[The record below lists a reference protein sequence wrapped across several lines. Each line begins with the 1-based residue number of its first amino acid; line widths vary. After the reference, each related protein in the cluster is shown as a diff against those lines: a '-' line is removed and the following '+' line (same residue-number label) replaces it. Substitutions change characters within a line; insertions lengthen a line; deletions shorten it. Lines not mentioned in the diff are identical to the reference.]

1 MKGLFMAKNE
11 IIKINSEMLN
21 KMQVLGRGACSVVY
35 KYGDNQ
41 VIKALNENGMQLHNE
56 EQFAQL
62 LKINNDI
69 CAFPQNRVEIDGKF
83 QGYTMEFVDWQQLQ
97 EKVDEIDLDTLINAI
112 KQAEQDI
119 RSLAQDK
126 VFFQDLNQGGIM
138 WDEKNRRIR
147 IIDTDFFEVNKDF
160 DVNECFNA
168 NITSFNTM
176 LEMELGIMS
185 GQSKKL
191 SEYLH
196 SNQQFSNVYREYMLE
211 SLMGKESSVVSLI
224 QIAREVMKN
233 EFGVIPQNLA
243 EMRELVGEQEIEIP
257 DAVDMPTFL
266 PSDQQVGTAILGR
279 QVLEEMSDTP
289 LIDETENE
297 MEKQEL
303 ELQQQRGLD

>member
-1 MKGLFMAKNE
+1 M
-11 IIKINSEMLN
+11 
-21 KMQVLGRGACSVVY
+21 
-35 KYGDNQ
+35 
-41 VIKALNENGMQLHNE
+41 
-56 EQFAQL
+56 
-62 LKINNDI
+62 
-69 CAFPQNRVEIDGKF
+69 
-83 QGYTMEFVDWQQLQ
+83 
-97 EKVDEIDLDTLINAI
+97 DEIDLDTLINAI

>member
-1 MKGLFMAKNE
+1 M
-11 IIKINSEMLN
+11 
-21 KMQVLGRGACSVVY
+21 
-35 KYGDNQ
+35 
-41 VIKALNENGMQLHNE
+41 
-56 EQFAQL
+56 
-62 LKINNDI
+62 
-69 CAFPQNRVEIDGKF
+69 
-83 QGYTMEFVDWQQLQ
+83 
-97 EKVDEIDLDTLINAI
+97 DEIDLDTLINAI

-257 DAVDMPTFL
+257 DAVDIPTFL

>member
-1 MKGLFMAKNE
+1 
-11 IIKINSEMLN
+11 
-21 KMQVLGRGACSVVY
+21 
-35 KYGDNQ
+35 
-41 VIKALNENGMQLHNE
+41 
-56 EQFAQL
+56 
-62 LKINNDI
+62 
-69 CAFPQNRVEIDGKF
+69 
-83 QGYTMEFVDWQQLQ
+83 MEFVDGQQLQ

-138 WDEKNRRIR
+138 WDEKNSRIR

-211 SLMGKESSVVSLI
+211 SLIGKESSVVSLI

>member
-1 MKGLFMAKNE
+1 M
-11 IIKINSEMLN
+11 
-21 KMQVLGRGACSVVY
+21 
-35 KYGDNQ
+35 
-41 VIKALNENGMQLHNE
+41 
-56 EQFAQL
+56 
-62 LKINNDI
+62 
-69 CAFPQNRVEIDGKF
+69 
-83 QGYTMEFVDWQQLQ
+83 
-97 EKVDEIDLDTLINAI
+97 DEIDLDTLINAI

-257 DAVDMPTFL
+257 DAVDIPTFL

-279 QVLEEMSDTP
+279 QVLEELSDTP

-297 MEKQEL
+297 MKKQEL

>member
-1 MKGLFMAKNE
+1 M
-11 IIKINSEMLN
+11 
-21 KMQVLGRGACSVVY
+21 
-35 KYGDNQ
+35 
-41 VIKALNENGMQLHNE
+41 
-56 EQFAQL
+56 
-62 LKINNDI
+62 
-69 CAFPQNRVEIDGKF
+69 
-83 QGYTMEFVDWQQLQ
+83 
-97 EKVDEIDLDTLINAI
+97 DEIDLDTLINAI

-138 WDEKNRRIR
+138 WDEKNSRIR

-297 MEKQEL
+297 MKKQEL

>member
-1 MKGLFMAKNE
+1 
-11 IIKINSEMLN
+11 
-21 KMQVLGRGACSVVY
+21 
-35 KYGDNQ
+35 
-41 VIKALNENGMQLHNE
+41 
-56 EQFAQL
+56 
-62 LKINNDI
+62 
-69 CAFPQNRVEIDGKF
+69 
-83 QGYTMEFVDWQQLQ
+83 
-97 EKVDEIDLDTLINAI
+97 
-112 KQAEQDI
+112 
-119 RSLAQDK
+119 
-126 VFFQDLNQGGIM
+126 M

>member
-1 MKGLFMAKNE
+1 M
-11 IIKINSEMLN
+11 
-21 KMQVLGRGACSVVY
+21 
-35 KYGDNQ
+35 
-41 VIKALNENGMQLHNE
+41 
-56 EQFAQL
+56 
-62 LKINNDI
+62 
-69 CAFPQNRVEIDGKF
+69 
-83 QGYTMEFVDWQQLQ
+83 
-97 EKVDEIDLDTLINAI
+97 DEIDLDTLINAI

-257 DAVDMPTFL
+257 DAVDIPTFL

-279 QVLEEMSDTP
+279 QVLEELSDTP

>member
-1 MKGLFMAKNE
+1 
-11 IIKINSEMLN
+11 
-21 KMQVLGRGACSVVY
+21 
-35 KYGDNQ
+35 
-41 VIKALNENGMQLHNE
+41 
-56 EQFAQL
+56 
-62 LKINNDI
+62 
-69 CAFPQNRVEIDGKF
+69 
-83 QGYTMEFVDWQQLQ
+83 MEFVDGQQLQ

-138 WDEKNRRIR
+138 WDEKNIRIR
-147 IIDTDFFEVNKDF
+147 IIDTDFFEVNNDF

-243 EMRELVGEQEIEIP
+243 EMWELVGEQEIEIP
-257 DAVDMPTFL
+257 DAVDIPTFL

-279 QVLEEMSDTP
+279 QVLEELSDTP

>member
-1 MKGLFMAKNE
+1 
-11 IIKINSEMLN
+11 
-21 KMQVLGRGACSVVY
+21 
-35 KYGDNQ
+35 
-41 VIKALNENGMQLHNE
+41 
-56 EQFAQL
+56 
-62 LKINNDI
+62 
-69 CAFPQNRVEIDGKF
+69 
-83 QGYTMEFVDWQQLQ
+83 MEFVDGQQLQ

-138 WDEKNRRIR
+138 WDEKNSRIR

-168 NITSFNTM
+168 NIISFNTM

-243 EMRELVGEQEIEIP
+243 EMRELVGEHEIEIP

>member
-1 MKGLFMAKNE
+1 M
-11 IIKINSEMLN
+11 
-21 KMQVLGRGACSVVY
+21 
-35 KYGDNQ
+35 
-41 VIKALNENGMQLHNE
+41 
-56 EQFAQL
+56 
-62 LKINNDI
+62 
-69 CAFPQNRVEIDGKF
+69 
-83 QGYTMEFVDWQQLQ
+83 
-97 EKVDEIDLDTLINAI
+97 DEIDLDTLINAI

-257 DAVDMPTFL
+257 DAVDTPTFL

-279 QVLEEMSDTP
+279 QVLEELSDTP

>member
-1 MKGLFMAKNE
+1 
-11 IIKINSEMLN
+11 
-21 KMQVLGRGACSVVY
+21 
-35 KYGDNQ
+35 
-41 VIKALNENGMQLHNE
+41 
-56 EQFAQL
+56 
-62 LKINNDI
+62 
-69 CAFPQNRVEIDGKF
+69 
-83 QGYTMEFVDWQQLQ
+83 MEFVDGQQLQ

-138 WDEKNRRIR
+138 WDEKNSRIR

-168 NITSFNTM
+168 NIISFNTM

-196 SNQQFSNVYREYMLE
+196 SNPQFSNVYREYMLE

-257 DAVDMPTFL
+257 DAVDIPTFL

-279 QVLEEMSDTP
+279 QVLEELSDTP

>member
-1 MKGLFMAKNE
+1 
-11 IIKINSEMLN
+11 
-21 KMQVLGRGACSVVY
+21 
-35 KYGDNQ
+35 
-41 VIKALNENGMQLHNE
+41 
-56 EQFAQL
+56 
-62 LKINNDI
+62 
-69 CAFPQNRVEIDGKF
+69 
-83 QGYTMEFVDWQQLQ
+83 
-97 EKVDEIDLDTLINAI
+97 VDEIDLDTLINAI

>member
-1 MKGLFMAKNE
+1 M
-11 IIKINSEMLN
+11 
-21 KMQVLGRGACSVVY
+21 
-35 KYGDNQ
+35 
-41 VIKALNENGMQLHNE
+41 
-56 EQFAQL
+56 
-62 LKINNDI
+62 
-69 CAFPQNRVEIDGKF
+69 
-83 QGYTMEFVDWQQLQ
+83 
-97 EKVDEIDLDTLINAI
+97 DEIDLDTLINAI

-138 WDEKNRRIR
+138 WDEKNSRIR

-303 ELQQQRGLD
+303 AQGVV

>member
-1 MKGLFMAKNE
+1 
-11 IIKINSEMLN
+11 
-21 KMQVLGRGACSVVY
+21 
-35 KYGDNQ
+35 
-41 VIKALNENGMQLHNE
+41 
-56 EQFAQL
+56 
-62 LKINNDI
+62 
-69 CAFPQNRVEIDGKF
+69 
-83 QGYTMEFVDWQQLQ
+83 MEFVDGQQLQ

-138 WDEKNRRIR
+138 WDEKNSRIR

-211 SLMGKESSVVSLI
+211 SLMGKDSSVVSLI

-243 EMRELVGEQEIEIP
+243 EMRELVDEQEIEIP

-266 PSDQQVGTAILGR
+266 PPDQQVGTAILGR

>member
-1 MKGLFMAKNE
+1 ME
-11 IIKINSEMLN
+11 Y
-21 KMQVLGRGACSVVY
+21 V
-35 KYGDNQ
+35 
-41 VIKALNENGMQLHNE
+41 
-56 EQFAQL
+56 
-62 LKINNDI
+62 
-69 CAFPQNRVEIDGKF
+69 DG
-83 QGYTMEFVDWQQLQ
+83 QQLQ
-97 EKVDEIDLDTLINAI
+97 EKVEKIDLDTLIGAI
-112 KQAEQDI
+112 KKAEQDI
-119 RSLAQDK
+119 RDLAQDR

-138 WDEKNRRIR
+138 WDEKNSRIR

-168 NITSFNTM
+168 NIISFNTM

-243 EMRELVGEQEIEIP
+243 EMWELVGEQEIEIP
-257 DAVDMPTFL
+257 DAVDIPTFL

-279 QVLEEMSDTP
+279 QVLEELSDTP

>member
-1 MKGLFMAKNE
+1 
-11 IIKINSEMLN
+11 
-21 KMQVLGRGACSVVY
+21 
-35 KYGDNQ
+35 
-41 VIKALNENGMQLHNE
+41 
-56 EQFAQL
+56 
-62 LKINNDI
+62 
-69 CAFPQNRVEIDGKF
+69 
-83 QGYTMEFVDWQQLQ
+83 MEFVDGQQLQ

-138 WDEKNRRIR
+138 WDEKNSRIR

-168 NITSFNTM
+168 NIISFNTM

-243 EMRELVGEQEIEIP
+243 EM
-257 DAVDMPTFL
+257 
-266 PSDQQVGTAILGR
+266 
-279 QVLEEMSDTP
+279 
-289 LIDETENE
+289 
-297 MEKQEL
+297 
-303 ELQQQRGLD
+303 

>member
-1 MKGLFMAKNE
+1 M
-11 IIKINSEMLN
+11 
-21 KMQVLGRGACSVVY
+21 
-35 KYGDNQ
+35 
-41 VIKALNENGMQLHNE
+41 
-56 EQFAQL
+56 
-62 LKINNDI
+62 
-69 CAFPQNRVEIDGKF
+69 
-83 QGYTMEFVDWQQLQ
+83 
-97 EKVDEIDLDTLINAI
+97 DEIDLDTLINAI

-185 GQSKKL
+185 GHSKKL

>member
-1 MKGLFMAKNE
+1 M
-11 IIKINSEMLN
+11 
-21 KMQVLGRGACSVVY
+21 
-35 KYGDNQ
+35 
-41 VIKALNENGMQLHNE
+41 
-56 EQFAQL
+56 
-62 LKINNDI
+62 
-69 CAFPQNRVEIDGKF
+69 
-83 QGYTMEFVDWQQLQ
+83 
-97 EKVDEIDLDTLINAI
+97 DEIDLDTLINAI

-138 WDEKNRRIR
+138 WDEKNSRIR
-147 IIDTDFFEVNKDF
+147 IIDTDFFEVNNDF

>member
-1 MKGLFMAKNE
+1 M
-11 IIKINSEMLN
+11 
-21 KMQVLGRGACSVVY
+21 
-35 KYGDNQ
+35 
-41 VIKALNENGMQLHNE
+41 
-56 EQFAQL
+56 
-62 LKINNDI
+62 
-69 CAFPQNRVEIDGKF
+69 
-83 QGYTMEFVDWQQLQ
+83 
-97 EKVDEIDLDTLINAI
+97 DEIDLDTLINAI

-138 WDEKNRRIR
+138 WDEKNSRIR

>member
-1 MKGLFMAKNE
+1 M
-11 IIKINSEMLN
+11 
-21 KMQVLGRGACSVVY
+21 
-35 KYGDNQ
+35 
-41 VIKALNENGMQLHNE
+41 
-56 EQFAQL
+56 
-62 LKINNDI
+62 
-69 CAFPQNRVEIDGKF
+69 
-83 QGYTMEFVDWQQLQ
+83 
-97 EKVDEIDLDTLINAI
+97 DEIDLDTLINAI

-138 WDEKNRRIR
+138 WDEKNSRIR

-303 ELQQQRGLD
+303 

>member
-1 MKGLFMAKNE
+1 M
-11 IIKINSEMLN
+11 
-21 KMQVLGRGACSVVY
+21 
-35 KYGDNQ
+35 
-41 VIKALNENGMQLHNE
+41 
-56 EQFAQL
+56 
-62 LKINNDI
+62 
-69 CAFPQNRVEIDGKF
+69 
-83 QGYTMEFVDWQQLQ
+83 
-97 EKVDEIDLDTLINAI
+97 DEIDLDTLINAI

-297 MEKQEL
+297 M
-303 ELQQQRGLD
+303 

>member
-1 MKGLFMAKNE
+1 M
-11 IIKINSEMLN
+11 
-21 KMQVLGRGACSVVY
+21 
-35 KYGDNQ
+35 
-41 VIKALNENGMQLHNE
+41 
-56 EQFAQL
+56 
-62 LKINNDI
+62 
-69 CAFPQNRVEIDGKF
+69 
-83 QGYTMEFVDWQQLQ
+83 
-97 EKVDEIDLDTLINAI
+97 DEIDLDTLINAI

-266 PSDQQVGTAILGR
+266 PSDQEVGTAILGR

>member
-1 MKGLFMAKNE
+1 MAKNE

-83 QGYTMEFVDWQQLQ
+83 QGYTMEFVDGQQLQ

-138 WDEKNRRIR
+138 WDEKNSRIR
-147 IIDTDFFEVNKDF
+147 IIDTDFFEVNNDF

-191 SEYLH
+191 SE
-196 SNQQFSNVYREYMLE
+196 
-211 SLMGKESSVVSLI
+211 
-224 QIAREVMKN
+224 
-233 EFGVIPQNLA
+233 
-243 EMRELVGEQEIEIP
+243 
-257 DAVDMPTFL
+257 
-266 PSDQQVGTAILGR
+266 
-279 QVLEEMSDTP
+279 
-289 LIDETENE
+289 
-297 MEKQEL
+297 
-303 ELQQQRGLD
+303 

>member
-1 MKGLFMAKNE
+1 M
-11 IIKINSEMLN
+11 
-21 KMQVLGRGACSVVY
+21 
-35 KYGDNQ
+35 
-41 VIKALNENGMQLHNE
+41 
-56 EQFAQL
+56 
-62 LKINNDI
+62 
-69 CAFPQNRVEIDGKF
+69 
-83 QGYTMEFVDWQQLQ
+83 
-97 EKVDEIDLDTLINAI
+97 DEIDLDTLINAI

-168 NITSFNTM
+168 NKTSFNTM

>member
-1 MKGLFMAKNE
+1 MAKNE

-69 CAFPQNRVEIDGKF
+69 CALPQKGVEIDGKF
-83 QGYTMEFVDWQQLQ
+83 QGYTMEFVDGQQLQ

-138 WDEKNRRIR
+138 WDEKNSRIR
-147 IIDTDFFEVNKDF
+147 IIDTDFFEVNNDF

-196 SNQQFSNVYREYMLE
+196 SNPQFSNVYREYMLE

-257 DAVDMPTFL
+257 DAVDIPTFL

-279 QVLEEMSDTP
+279 QVLEELSDTP